1 MNFHLEDQTLNKLQ
15 KLDPKKA
22 SQVNHIPVTVIKE
35 YKGILAFFIHQ
46 NFNSLLSNST
56 ALKYANVKP
65 VFKKDDKIDK
75 ADLNQF
81 HPYFDKPFSKF

>member
-35 YKGILAFFIHQ
+35 YKGILAFFIHH

-81 HPYFDKPFSKF
+81 HPCFDKPFSKF

>member
-35 YKGILAFFIHQ
+35 YKGILAFFISQ
-46 NFNSLLSNST
+46 L
-56 ALKYANVKP
+56 
-65 VFKKDDKIDK
+65 
-75 ADLNQF
+75 Q
-81 HPYFDKPFSKF
+81 